1 MDKAL
6 HHEYAKAV
14 SLFVQRI
21 PSELNIT
28 ILEIDTYFR
37 ECVLYIMSYREQAV
51 SDTSTEIVN
60 QLYTEV
66 PVVLSPEQITSKM
79 TYFKSDR
86 NAEVT
91 IPAFFHR
98 ILATDVAHGTRNSC
112 EFIRIQQEIFVLY
125 ANVAVIFSVEESRRV
140 TFLNDQLRAICDQ
153 TGITELSTRESAG
166 VTAGT
171 SAESVSGDRRSVE
184 QKNADHRRL
193 EREAEAIL
201 SSKRAGGKK
210 DFSATFPD
218 GKYGGQKKE
227 PEAEPLLY
235 LAGGRKEDTTDKS
248 GGSGFSTMK
257 TEDLLQGKTP
267 AWYKKKGKDKED
279 EQQECSDEAPT
290 LEESLA
296 KLDGMIGLNSVKD
309 QVRNLIHTVRVNKWR
324 EEAGLKVP
332 PMSLHMVFSGNPG
345 TGKTTVARIISDIYR
360 ALGILS
366 KKDIKEVDRSKLV
379 GKFLGDTEVNTAQAI
394 EDALGGVLFIDE
406 AYALAP
412 DGEADDY
419 GHAAIDTILK
429 AMKDHREEL
438 VVIVAGYDEPM
449 NDFIESNPGL
459 KSRFAI
465 KIKFEDYNAEELY
478 QIFESMVRAGD
489 DHLDERAAELAKM
502 HFNHMHQERDKNFG
516 NGRDVRN
523 VYEKLFRLRSE
534 RLSRSHEGY
543 WDAGPGAEDLS
554 TFTAEDI
561 MKLE

>member
-6 HHEYAKAV
+6 QHGYAKMV
-14 SLFVQRI
+14 SLFIQKI

-28 ILEIDTYFR
+28 TIEIDTYFR
-37 ECVLYIMSYREQAV
+37 ECILYILSCREQAD
-51 SDTSTEIVN
+51 SDTNTEIVN

-66 PVVLSPEQITSKM
+66 PVVLSPEQIASKIN
-79 TYFKSDR
+79 YFQSDR

-91 IPAFFHR
+91 IPTFFHR

-112 EFIRIQQEIFVLY
+112 EFIHVQQEIFVLY
-125 ANVAVIFSVEESRRV
+125 ANVAVTFSFEESRRV

-153 TGITELSTRESAG
+153 TGITELSTRESVG
-166 VTAGT
+166 VT
-171 SAESVSGDRRSVE
+171 AESVSGDRRSVE

-227 PEAEPLLY
+227 PETEPPLY

-248 GGSGFSTMK
+248 GGSGLGTMK
-257 TEDLLQGKTP
+257 TEDLLPGKAP
-267 AWYKKKGKDKED
+267 AWYKKNGKDKEE

-332 PMSLHMVFSGNPG
+332 AMSLHMVFSGNPG

-429 AMKDHREEL
+429 AMEDHREEL
-438 VVIVAGYDEPM
+438 VVIVAGYDELM

-502 HFNHMHQERDKNFG
+502 YFNHMYQKHDENFG

-543 WDAGPGAEDLS
+543 WDAGPGTEELS

-561 MKLE
+561 MKL